1 MLATEPATAWS
12 LLVGLI
18 VALGVGLLIGADRE
32 RRKGVGPSR
41 AAAGLRTFTV
51 ASLTGAVAVSVGGE
65 IVLAA
70 AALGIIAMAALSY
83 WRSKDEDPGIT
94 TEAALV
100 LTTLLGALAV
110 REPTI
115 AAGLGVLVA
124 GLLHARSSLHVFV
137 QSMLSEEDVRDT
149 LILAG
154 ATLVVLP
161 LLPDRPVGP
170 YGALNLRALWLVVI
184 LVMSVSAI
192 GYVSIRAIGAR
203 FGLPI
208 AGLASG
214 FISSVATIGAMGA
227 RVERAPARL
236 RPAVAG
242 AVLSTV
248 ATIVQL
254 AVVLAATSI
263 ATLQALYIPLIC
275 AGAAALCYGAL
286 FTVWALQQKTEDEVE
301 AGRAVSLPKALL
313 FAAILAAI
321 VVTSA
326 ALREWFGTTG
336 AIVGAAAFGL
346 ADTHSAAV
354 SVAALVAAGKLTATD
369 AVIPIVAALST
380 NTLTKIFFACT
391 SGDRRFALAVV
402 PGLILV
408 VVAAWIG
415 MLIST

>member
-1 MLATEPATAWS
+1 
-12 LLVGLI
+12 
-18 VALGVGLLIGADRE
+18 
-32 RRKGVGPSR
+32 
-41 AAAGLRTFTV
+41 
-51 ASLTGAVAVSVGGE
+51 
-65 IVLAA
+65 
-70 AALGIIAMAALSY
+70 MAALSY
-83 WRSKDEDPGIT
+83 WRTKDEDPGIT

-137 QSMLSEEDVRDT
+137 QSILLEEDIRDT

-192 GYVSIRAIGAR
+192 GYVSIRAVGAR

-214 FISSVATIGAMGA
+214 FISSIATIGAMGA
-227 RVERAPARL
+227 RVEKAPARL
-236 RPAVAG
+236 RSAVAG

-254 AVVLAATSI
+254 AVVLAATSM

-275 AGAAALCYGAL
+275 AGAAAVCYGAF
-286 FTVWALQQKTEDEVE
+286 FTVWALQQKTEDEDEVE

-313 FAAILAAI
+313 FAAILAVI
-321 VVTSA
+321 VVASA
-326 ALREWFGTTG
+326 ALREWFGTIGT
-336 AIVGAAAFGL
+336 IVGAAASGL

-354 SVAALVAAGKLTATD
+354 SVAALVAAGKLTADD
-369 AVIPIVAALST
+369 AVIPIVTALST
-380 NTLTKIFFACT
+380 NTLTKIFFAST
-391 SGDRRFALAVV
+391 NGGRRFALTVI

-408 VVAAWIG
+408 AIAAWIG
-415 MLIST
+415 MLISR